1 MVHALLRVHQTGLCH
16 RDVKLENFL
25 LDQATGTV
33 KLTDFGFACFSPLPF
48 DPFSQD
54 PNHHKARLSSR
65 ASESVPLLSSFCGS
79 VHYLAPEI
87 ARREPYR
94 GQPADIWSLG
104 VCLYAMATS
113 RLPFLGPDQ
122 EAVFSAVQKGHVSY
136 PPFLAS
142 TPLAELL
149 PRLLDPSPASRI
161 SVSELARHPWVSSAM
176 ESRFSLPHGFFLAP
190 HSSPSPLPQPD
201 ADLLRYLADQG
212 MPLDWVSEQ
221 LGNDFPNAVKVYYRI
236 LHSRLCSDLSPVAPT
251 GGRGSPRNDLVWPRG
266 KGSSLLSPKK
276 PEPLKRIASL
286 PPNSMLDYTSKPFES
301 PRGKSALMGS
311 LKTIKSL
318 LGEKRRNESPSSPRT
333 VIFPSNLEDQLCV
346 FMLPSQLSTD

>member
-1 MVHALLRVHQTGLCH
+1 MSKISS
-16 RDVKLENFL
+16 D
-25 LDQATGTV
+25 
-33 KLTDFGFACFSPLPF
+33 
-48 DPFSQD
+48 
-54 PNHHKARLSSR
+54 SSR
-65 ASESVPLLSSFCGS
+65 AAAQGNPEISS
-79 VHYLAPEI
+79 VHFNVLPAYASRRPAHAVIGIEIQRPGVPCAGGSGDRAGYLYLAASCRVI
-87 ARREPYR
+87 Y
-94 GQPADIWSLG
+94 GTSSVG
-104 VCLYAMATS
+104 VGVS
-113 RLPFLGPDQ
+113 PR
-122 EAVFSAVQKGHVSY
+122 HVDGS
-136 PPFLAS
+136 
-142 TPLAELL
+142 
-149 PRLLDPSPASRI
+149 
-161 SVSELARHPWVSSAM
+161 
-176 ESRFSLPHGFFLAP
+176 
-190 HSSPSPLPQPD
+190 
-201 ADLLRYLADQG
+201 
-212 MPLDWVSEQ
+212 
-221 LGNDFPNAVKVYYRI
+221 AVKVYYRI